1 MKKIRKLD
9 AKRASSRHYSDFKI
23 GDGNGNI
30 DGRQG
35 IRLNW
40 DDVSVLEV
48 FQHTLNQEKPS
59 VKQRR
64 KRATFS
70 IWYSDRS
77 DFTDILAKFPGE
89 CQADKVSAWI
99 QWSKTH
105 KQQEEASQAE
115 SASEEP
121 TEELSP
127 DPKSST
133 AEEPQHSTHQ
143 KTTPEIV
150 IDTLIEERENVQAGP
165 QLTQKIDELIDVMR
179 SFVELQMKSE
189 SRAPQPHTQTPPKE
203 NSPQKTPQTR
213 KLKEQTEHT
222 KILISLVIDAIIAYN
237 NQPQLNHRLK
247 WEITTGILKHFFTNQ
262 YAIQQILTARNDE
275 ITAHHQ
281 LHSISHGHNNYHRRL
296 RTITDV
302 IKVHSDGT
310 VTFVNQSLG

>member
-1 MKKIRKLD
+1 M
-9 AKRASSRHYSDFKI
+9 
-23 GDGNGNI
+23 
-30 DGRQG
+30 
-35 IRLNW
+35 
-40 DDVSVLEV
+40 SVLEV

-70 IWYSDRS
+70 IWQSDRS
-77 DFTDILAKFPGE
+77 DFTDILAKFPGDN
-89 CQADKVSAWI
+89 QADKVCAWI

-105 KQQEEASQAE
+105 LIQE
-115 SASEEP
+115 SAKEAAIKP
-121 TEELSP
+121 TEELP
-127 DPKSST
+127 TDTKST
-133 AEEPQHSTHQ
+133 AQEEPQLTTQQQ
-143 KTTPEIV
+143 KTTPEVV
-150 IDTLIEERENVQAGP
+150 IETLIEERENVQAGP

-179 SFVELQMKSE
+179 SFVELRMKSE
-189 SRAPQPHTQTPPKE
+189 VNAPQPHTQTPPKTD
-203 NSPQKTPQTR
+203 SLQKTPQAR
-213 KLKEQTEHT
+213 KRSEQTEHT
-222 KILISLVIDAIIAYN
+222 KTLINKVIDTIIAYN
-237 NQPQLNHRLK
+237 NQPELNHRLK

-302 IKVHSDGT
+302 IKVHSDDT